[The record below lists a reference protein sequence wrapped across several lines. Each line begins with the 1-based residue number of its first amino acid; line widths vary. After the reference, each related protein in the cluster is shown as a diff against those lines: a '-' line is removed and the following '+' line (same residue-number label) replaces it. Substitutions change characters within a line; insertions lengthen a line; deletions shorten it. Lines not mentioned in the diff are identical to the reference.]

1 MHKHLNKILFTLLF
15 ISQIFSQGNV
25 KNMELQKL
33 VSFPEHYV
41 KDSKNKWPLILFLHG
56 IDERGKDINLI
67 KLHGIP
73 KVVES
78 NKAFPFI
85 TLSPQCPLKFD
96 WRDDIIQYKVIS
108 ILEDFIKDNNVDKN
122 RVYITGLSMGGYG
135 TWGIISKRP
144 EIFAA
149 AIPICGGGN
158 PEKALR
164 IKDLPIWAFH
174 GEDDS
179 VIPVQETISMVEE
192 INKINGNIKF
202 TKYPNTNHNSW
213 TKTYNNKDIYNWLL
227 LQSKDPNK

>member
-1 MHKHLNKILFTLLF
+1 MHKQLNKILFTLLF

-33 VSFPEHYV
+33 VSFPKNYE
-41 KDSKNKWPLILFLHG
+41 KDSKKKWPLILFLHG

-78 NKAFPFI
+78 NKSFPFI

-96 WRDDIIQYKVIS
+96 WRDDTIQYEVIS
-108 ILEDFIKDNNVDKN
+108 ILEDFIKNNNVDKN

-227 LQSKDPNK
+227 LQSRDPNK